1 MVDNSSVD
9 LICTHLCVFR
19 VDGDI
24 SESLAV
30 LVLVERLGDNL
41 GVPRWDLV
49 NQPTLSEDLKEQDLE
64 C

>member
-9 LICTHLCVFR
+9 PICTHFCIFR

-24 SESLAV
+24 PESLVVHV
-30 LVLVERLGDNL
+30 LLERLGDNL

-49 NQPTLSEDLKEQDLE
+49 NQPTLSEDLKGQDLE